1 MVDHDL
7 YNNSIKMS
15 KKHSFLLPL
24 FLLAT
29 ATCLQTYSYTY
40 NQNSTLADSNSKVI
54 LFGLTAGQTITFDI
68 VFAPDTG
75 HAPTS
80 YNWNISRI
88 DGGLSSGQ
96 SASIP
101 VGLIAQHTLIVS
113 QSADYMAWL

>member
-7 YNNSIKMS
+7 YNNSKKMS
-15 KKHSFLLPL
+15 KKYSFLLPL

-29 ATCLQTYSYTY
+29 TTCLQTYSYTY
-40 NQNSTLADSNSKVI
+40 NQNSTEADFNTKVI

-75 HAPTS
+75 HNPTS
-80 YNWNISRI
+80 YNWNYSSN
-88 DGGLSSGQ
+88 GGSGGQ

-101 VGLIAQHTLIVS
+101 VGLTAQHTFTVA
-113 QSADYMAWL
+113 QPGDYMAWL